1 MIKKYLKR
9 NVNNH
14 RSLLLAPQVLQATHF
29 QCGFQ
34 RNHLHRSQVL
44 RRKTTISLSFCVF
57 NSIASYTSYKGRS
70 RKHPKNQTSLKNFR
84 NKKAVGKNLL

>member
-34 RNHLHRSQVL
+34 KNHLHRSQVL
-44 RRKTTISLSFCVF
+44 RRKTQQLVSGFVF
-57 NSIASYTSYKGRS
+57 LNSIAFYTSYKGRS
-70 RKHPKNQTSLKNFR
+70 RKHPKTNHL
-84 NKKAVGKNLL
+84 